1 MRAFGAAQLLS
12 YESTRGW
19 FFWTYKT
26 ESGGGWSFRDCVK
39 RGWMP
44 ETFGQVGAAKE

>member
-1 MRAFGAAQLLS
+1 MN
-12 YESTRGW
+12 ETTHGW

-39 RGWMP
+39 RGWLA
-44 ETFGQVGAAKE
+44 EQYKG